1 MTPLFHK
8 LNLGAHREIVV
19 LDAPASFEPELAA
32 LEDVAIRRSVGKSAQ
47 VEFAIAFVRTLAEV
61 AAAAKA
67 LLPKAID
74 DAVIWLAYP
83 KGTSRRY
90 RCEFNRDNGW
100 TAFEEAGFETV
111 RQVAIDDDWSA
122 MRLRRSEFVKKASVA
137 RRAPRMLTNPPAK
150 KPAAA
155 NRRKHRSTD
164 KR

>member
-1 MTPLFHK
+1 MTPLFDK
-8 LNLGAHREIVV
+8 LNLGAHREVFL

-32 LEDVAIRRSVGKSAQ
+32 LEEVAIRRSVGKSAR

-61 AAAAKA
+61 ASAAKT

-100 TAFEEAGFETV
+100 EALERAGFETV

-122 MRLRRSEFVKKASVA
+122 LRFRPREFVKKTSAA
-137 RRAPRMLTNPPAK
+137 HRAPAPAK
-150 KPAAA
+150 KAG
-155 NRRKHRSTD
+155 RRRSP
-164 KR
+164 